1 MGYSKLL
8 QLVKLQKFH
17 LRATAKIGIVSIKP
31 FNADNSLG
39 FDNFRFSD
47 VTDLGG
53 EELSDLSFSSYDFG
67 DIDNDGDFDF
77 LISGYSFEGYKTYLY
92 ENTRKLDENGAVV
105 QPIEVNYELTDNN
118 FVSVKDGTTQF
129 VDIDQDGKLDIIF
142 SGQSSEGDVFRAY
155 KNTGNI
161 DNFASI
167 DIGLPAVRDGNFHF
181 WRYFW

>member
-1 MGYSKLL
+1 MGTN
-8 QLVKLQKFH
+8 
-17 LRATAKIGIVSIKP
+17 ATPTFI
-31 FNADNSLG
+31 
-39 FDNFRFSD
+39 
-47 VTDLGG
+47 
-53 EELSDLSFSSYDFG
+53 

-77 LISGYSFEGYKTYLY
+77 LISGYSFDGYKTYLY
-92 ENTRKLDENGAVV
+92 ENVRKLDENGAVV

-142 SGQSSEGDVFRAY
+142 SGQSSEGDIFRAY

-167 DIGLPAVRDGNFHF
+167 DIGLPPVRNGNFIF
-181 WRYFW
+181 GDIFGSGRNDVIYSGTVTGQGTFSRLAYLQ